1 MKVRTID
8 RTKSCDLLNLLFFT
22 SFYPLKSVFQ
32 SALFSKQTP
41 YTVTKKLLKEK
52 PPKKRPPKG
61 ETTNVI

>member
-1 MKVRTID
+1 
-8 RTKSCDLLNLLFFT
+8 
-22 SFYPLKSVFQ
+22 VFQ